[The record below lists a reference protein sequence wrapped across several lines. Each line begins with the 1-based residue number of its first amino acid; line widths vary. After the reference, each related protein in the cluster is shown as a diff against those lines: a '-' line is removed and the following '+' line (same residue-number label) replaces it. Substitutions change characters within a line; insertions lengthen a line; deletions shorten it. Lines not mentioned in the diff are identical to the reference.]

1 MTSLKYY
8 EVRRGLRLTRTLDE
22 SQLPYED
29 SSIGSLEK
37 KLQTSSVQSEVQ

>member
-22 SQLPYED
+22 SQLPSDD
-29 SSIGSLEK
+29 SSTGSSEK
-37 KLQTSSVQSEVQ
+37 KLQKNSAQSEVR